1 MGAGQG
7 GNEVLEQPLGG
18 DGLDQLL
25 ADGEALEG
33 ALGASQPW
41 AAPLQQV
48 RVLTLIKVPLLEE
61 YSMLEES
68 LRFLELWGLLS
79 RSLVLLGEF

>member
-41 AAPLQQV
+41 SATLQQV
-48 RVLTLIKVPLLEE
+48 RVLTLIKV
-61 YSMLEES
+61 S
-68 LRFLELWGLLS
+68 FLKSIPCW
-79 RSLVLLGEF
+79 RKA